1 MNITNIFSSSFD
13 SRLNSIKDSFQ
24 SAHDKT
30 AELISKMNEKISK
43 KNEKIVEL
51 QSEIKDIEVVKEQ
64 ANKFITNL
72 KGILA

>member
-1 MNITNIFSSSFD
+1 MNITSIFSGSFD
-13 SRLNSIKDSFQ
+13 SRLNSIKNSFQ
-24 SAHDKT
+24 SAHDK
-30 AELISKMNEKISK
+30 AANLVSKMNEKISE
-43 KNEKIVEL
+43 KNEKIAEL